1 MKKILVM
8 MALLVSSQAM
18 AVGLTLSPVYTVV
31 AAVRS
36 VLVTAI
42 SPFASTTQ
50 AISGGAN
57 KEQLRAVKDDAIAF
71 IAEGERSE
79 ILAHAIFAVKANV
92 AELANASDIEV
103 AAEIIAAA
111 Q

>member
-1 MKKILVM
+1 MKKMLVM

-31 AAVRS
+31 GLVRS
-36 VLVTAI
+36 VLITVV

-50 AISGGAN
+50 AISGQN

-71 IAEGERSE
+71 IAEGQRSE
-79 ILAHAIFAVKANV
+79 MLNTAIIAVKENV
-92 AELANASDIEV
+92 AELSNASDIEV